1 MTKINGYRIDH
12 ATNTFFMNYKFSAA
26 AEVYGSPE
34 YDIVQKVKA
43 DNPNMKVSIKSGREQ
58 KKPREN
64 KRFKYKNM
72 RKHIECYNNSDEL
85 IAMFEKVQKM
95 SAPMKSP
102 YKYVSDWF
110 ISQFPNYKEIPKFDV
125 ESKPTLTIVPPPDES
140 KYEKNDKAS

>member
-1 MTKINGYRIDH
+1 MAKNNGYRIDYT
-12 ATNTFFMNYKFSAA
+12 TNTLVMNYKFRDA

-34 YDIVQKVKA
+34 YTMVQAIKH
-43 DNPNMKVSIKSGREQ
+43 DFPNIKVSIKSGREQ

-110 ISQFPNYKEIPKFDV
+110 ISQFPNYKETPKFEVDF
-125 ESKPTLTIVPPPDES
+125 KPTLTVVSPPDES
-140 KYEKNDKAS
+140 KYDKKDKVS